1 MRSEQHEALI
11 RMGTHRFVRNML
23 RSMTVLLTIPFVI
36 FFSVWGSLEG
46 KYTTDWVMSPLTIV
60 VGIVFS
66 VITLIIA
73 RIYYKRD
80 VTAIFE
86 SFAEPVPTDSRTPPY
101 QSNLLMSGDVRS
113 FQIRVLVLAR
123 LNN

>member
-1 MRSEQHEALI
+1 
-11 RMGTHRFVRNML
+11 ML

-60 VGIVFS
+60 VGIAFS

-80 VTAIFE
+80 VTAIIE
-86 SFAEPVPTDSRTPPY
+86 SFAEPALPDSQTPPINPLY
-101 QSNLLMSGDVRS
+101 
-113 FQIRVLVLAR
+113 
-123 LNN
+123 

>member
-1 MRSEQHEALI
+1 MRSEQQEALI
-11 RMGTHRFVRNML
+11 RTGTHRFVRNML

-66 VITLIIA
+66 VITLIVA

-80 VTAIFE
+80 VIAIIE
-86 SFAEPVPTDSRTPPY
+86 SFAEPALPDSQTPPINPLY
-101 QSNLLMSGDVRS
+101 
-113 FQIRVLVLAR
+113 
-123 LNN
+123 

>member
-1 MRSEQHEALI
+1 MSEQEKALI

-23 RSMTVLLTIPFVI
+23 RSMTVLLTIPFI
-36 FFSVWGSLEG
+36 ILFSVWGYLDGEN
-46 KYTTDWVMSPLTIV
+46 TTDWVMSPLTIV
-60 VGIVFS
+60 VGIAFS

-86 SFAEPVPTDSRTPPY
+86 SFAKPAPTDSRTPPTSPIY
-101 QSNLLMSGDVRS
+101 
-113 FQIRVLVLAR
+113 
-123 LNN
+123 

>member
-1 MRSEQHEALI
+1 MGSEQHKALI
-11 RMGTHRFVRNML
+11 TMGTRRFVRNML
-23 RSMTVLLTIPFVI
+23 RSMTVLITIPFVI

-66 VITLIIA
+66 VITMIVA

-86 SFAEPVPTDSRTPPY
+86 SFAKPVPTDSQPPPINPIY
-101 QSNLLMSGDVRS
+101 
-113 FQIRVLVLAR
+113 
-123 LNN
+123 

>member
-11 RMGTHRFVRNML
+11 RMGTHRFLRNML
-23 RSMTVLLTIPFVI
+23 RSMTVVLTIPFVI

-60 VGIVFS
+60 VGIAFS
-66 VITLIIA
+66 IITLIVS

-86 SFAEPVPTDSRTPPY
+86 SFTQPVPTDSQTPL
-101 QSNLLMSGDVRS
+101 SIRCIDERRRS
-113 FQIRVLVLAR
+113 QFPDKSSCVGEVE
-123 LNN
+123 

>member
-1 MRSEQHEALI
+1 MAA
-11 RMGTHRFVRNML
+11 
-23 RSMTVLLTIPFVI
+23 LLTIPFVI
-36 FFSVWGSLEG
+36 FFLVRGSSES

-66 VITLIIA
+66 VITLIVA

-86 SFAEPVPTDSRTPPY
+86 SFAEPVPTDYQTPPINPIY
-101 QSNLLMSGDVRS
+101 
-113 FQIRVLVLAR
+113 
-123 LNN
+123 

>member
-1 MRSEQHEALI
+1 
-11 RMGTHRFVRNML
+11 ML
-23 RSMTVLLTIPFVI
+23 RSVTVLLTIPFVI

-66 VITLIIA
+66 VITLIVA

-86 SFAEPVPTDSRTPPY
+86 SFAEPVPTDYQTPPINPIY
-101 QSNLLMSGDVRS
+101 
-113 FQIRVLVLAR
+113 
-123 LNN
+123 

>member
-1 MRSEQHEALI
+1 MSEQEKALI

-23 RSMTVLLTIPFVI
+23 RSMTVLLTIPFI
-36 FFSVWGSLEG
+36 ILFSVWGYLDG
-46 KYTTDWVMSPLTIV
+46 KNTTDCVMSPLTIV
-60 VGIVFS
+60 VGIAFS

-86 SFAEPVPTDSRTPPY
+86 SFAKPAPTDSRTPPTSPIY
-101 QSNLLMSGDVRS
+101 
-113 FQIRVLVLAR
+113 
-123 LNN
+123 

>member
-1 MRSEQHEALI
+1 MRSEKHEALV
-11 RMGTHRFVRNML
+11 RMGTHRFVGKML

-36 FFSVWGSLEG
+36 FFSVWGALEG

-66 VITLIIA
+66 VITLIVA
-73 RIYYKRD
+73 RIYYRRD

-86 SFAEPVPTDSRTPPY
+86 SFAEPAPPDSQTPS
-101 QSNLLMSGDVRS
+101 SNP
-113 FQIRVLVLAR
+113 IY
-123 LNN
+123 

>member
-60 VGIVFS
+60 VGIAFS
-66 VITLIIA
+66 IITLIVA

-86 SFAEPVPTDSRTPPY
+86 SFTQPVPTDSQTPPINPMY
-101 QSNLLMSGDVRS
+101 
-113 FQIRVLVLAR
+113 
-123 LNN
+123 

>member
-1 MRSEQHEALI
+1 MKSEQQESLI

-66 VITLIIA
+66 VITLIVA

-86 SFAEPVPTDSRTPPY
+86 SFAKPVPTDSQTHPINPIY
-101 QSNLLMSGDVRS
+101 
-113 FQIRVLVLAR
+113 
-123 LNN
+123 

>member
-1 MRSEQHEALI
+1 
-11 RMGTHRFVRNML
+11 ML

-66 VITLIIA
+66 VITLVVA

-86 SFAEPVPTDSRTPPY
+86 SFAEPVPTDSRTPPINPIY
-101 QSNLLMSGDVRS
+101 
-113 FQIRVLVLAR
+113 
-123 LNN
+123 

>member
-11 RMGTHRFVRNML
+11 RMGTHRFVAKML
-23 RSMTVLLTIPFVI
+23 RSMAALLTIPFVI
-36 FFSVWGSLEG
+36 FFLVWGSSES

-60 VGIVFS
+60 VGIAFS
-66 VITLIIA
+66 VITLIVA

-86 SFAEPVPTDSRTPPY
+86 SFAEPVPTDSQTPPINPLY
-101 QSNLLMSGDVRS
+101 
-113 FQIRVLVLAR
+113 
-123 LNN
+123 

>member
-1 MRSEQHEALI
+1 
-11 RMGTHRFVRNML
+11 ML

-36 FFSVWGSLEG
+36 FFLVLGSSES

-60 VGIVFS
+60 VGIAFS

-86 SFAEPVPTDSRTPPY
+86 SFSEPVPTDSQTPPINPIY
-101 QSNLLMSGDVRS
+101 
-113 FQIRVLVLAR
+113 
-123 LNN
+123 

>member
-1 MRSEQHEALI
+1 MGSEQHKALI
-11 RMGTHRFVRNML
+11 TMGTRRFVRNML

-66 VITLIIA
+66 VITMIVA

-86 SFAEPVPTDSRTPPY
+86 SFAKPVPTDSQPPPINPIY
-101 QSNLLMSGDVRS
+101 
-113 FQIRVLVLAR
+113 
-123 LNN
+123 